1 MYTYRKYNHDKD
13 IEAARR
19 IWHEVQWLDDSS
31 DEKLLDAFLRVG
43 RALVADLNGS
53 AECLVTANPGKIQYL
68 NEELSLSVVTSV
80 TTSRIARKQGLAKKL
95 TAQLIAEEAEAG
107 AIVSTL
113 GIFEQGFYDQLGYG
127 TGSYEH
133 WMSFDPADITIDKSI
148 RPPLRLTRNDLKII
162 HQAIQTRKTRHGGVT
177 LFPESL
183 VEAELAWMKKGFGLG
198 YCDGIK
204 GELTHFFWGTSNDE
218 NGPLVINVLVYQTM
232 EQFIELMALIKS
244 LGDQIRLVKMREP
257 AGIQLQDLIQNPFRS
272 RIVTEKSKFEHINRA
287 SAYWQ
292 TRICNLEACIE
303 ATHLN
308 SRSLSFNLDL
318 SDPLEKLID
327 PEMTWRGCAGE
338 YAIQLGPRS
347 KVAAGFDKALP
358 TLVADIGTFT
368 RLWLG
373 VRPASGLSATGNL
386 SGPEK
391 LIHDLDE
398 VLCLPNPHPDWD
410 Y

>member
-1 MYTYRKYNHDKD
+1 MYTFRKYEHDKD

-19 IWHEVQWLDDSS
+19 IWREVQWIDDSS
-31 DEKLLDAFLRVG
+31 DEKLLDAFLGGG

-53 AECLVTANPGKIQYL
+53 AECLVTANPGKIKYL

-127 TGSYEH
+127 SGSYEH
-133 WMSFDPADITIDKSI
+133 WMSFDPAEITIDSRI
-148 RPPLRLTRNDLKII
+148 RPPLRLKGDDWKLI
-162 HQAIQTRKTRHGGVT
+162 HQALQARKTQHGGVT
-177 LFPESL
+177 LYPERL
-183 VEAELAWMKKGFGLG
+183 VEAELAWLKKGFGLG
-198 YCDGIK
+198 YTDGPK
-204 GELTHFFWGTSNDE
+204 GELTHFFWGTSKGE
-218 NGPLVINVLVYQTM
+218 HGPVVIHLLAFQTT
-232 EQFIELMALIKS
+232 EQFIELMALVKS

-257 AGIQLQDLIQNPFRS
+257 AGIQLQDLIRSPFRS

-308 SRSLSFNLDL
+308 SRSLRFNLDL

-327 PEMTWRGCAGE
+327 PEMTWRGCAGQYTVE
-338 YAIQLGPRS
+338 LGPTS
-347 KVAAGFDKALP
+347 KATGGFDKALP

-373 VRPASGLSATGNL
+373 VRSATGLSVTGNL
-386 SGPEK
+386 SAPET
-391 LIHDLDE
+391 LLNDLDE

>member
-1 MYTYRKYNHDKD
+1 MYTYRTYDQDKD

-19 IWHEVQWLDDSS
+19 IWREVQWLDDSTE
-31 DEKLLDAFLRVG
+31 EKLLDAFLRDG
-43 RALVADLNGS
+43 RALVADLHGS
-53 AECLVTANPGKIQYL
+53 AECLVTANPGKIKYL

-95 TAQLIAEEAEAG
+95 TARIIAEEAEAG

-127 TGSYEH
+127 SGSYEH
-133 WMSFDPADITIDKSI
+133 WMSFDPADITIKRII
-148 RPPLRLTRNDLKII
+148 RPPVRLGSDDWKQI
-162 HQAIQTRKTRHGGVT
+162 HSALQSRKTQHGGVT
-177 LFPESL
+177 LLPVGL
-183 VEAELAWMKKGFGLG
+183 VEAELKWMKKGFGLG
-198 YCDGIK
+198 YTHGSK
-204 GELTHFFWGTSNDE
+204 GELTHFFWGTSKGE
-218 NGPLVINVLVYQTM
+218 QGPLVISDLVFQTT

-257 AGIQLQDLIQNPFRS
+257 AGIQLQDLIRNPFRS
-272 RIVTEKSKFEHINRA
+272 RIVTEKSKFEYVNRA

-292 TRICNLEACIE
+292 TRICNLAACIE

-308 SRSLSFNLDL
+308 SRSIIFNLDL
-318 SDPLEKLID
+318 SDPLEELLD
-327 PEMTWRGCAGE
+327 PEMTWQGCAGKFTIE
-338 YAIQLGPRS
+338 LGQTS
-347 KVAAGFDKALP
+347 KATDGFDKALP

-373 VRPASGLSATGNL
+373 VRPASGLLATGNL

-391 LIHDLDE
+391 LILDLDE